1 VDENRNLLVAVTL
14 SILIFIGWQYFF
26 MPEQPLSQVSQ
37 ERTHHTQVVRAPG
50 AQVPEVPILSS
61 SQPKKPK
68 EILLTSSPR
77 LTIDTPELSGSL
89 ALRGMSIDNLE
100 LKNFRQK
107 VNIKSA
113 PVRLLSNDSEKHP
126 CFITSGWVPQDSVTT
141 FPSEMTLWTP
151 SASVLKPD
159 TSVTLTWN
167 NGEGVTFERI
177 LTIDKNFLLTIKQRI
192 LNNSTRIIK
201 VVPLAAI
208 EGVPEADIKG
218 QWTFHEGAVGFLNNA
233 LEEKSFEKIQ
243 HEKNI
248 TFSSEDGGWAG
259 ITEKYWLVAFLAE
272 SGNTQTTR
280 YQYIP
285 ETQHYRVDTCGGAMT
300 AAPGETIE
308 SVYHFYIGAKNVQ
321 LLDKYEEQ
329 LGVKHFDLAIDF
341 GYFYFLTRPLFYAL
355 VYMKDFFG
363 GNMGWCIILLTILI
377 KLMLFP
383 LANKSYR
390 AMSRMRKLQ
399 PKVQSLQKN
408 YENDKQRLSQ
418 ELMALYK
425 REKVNPVG
433 GCLPQLVQF
442 PVLFALYKV
451 FLVSIEM
458 RHAAMWW
465 IQDLSAPDPFWLT
478 NLFGLIPWTPFEF
491 LQIGIWPML
500 MSATMF
506 IQQKM
511 SPPPAD
517 PAQAKVFLFM
527 PIMFTFM
534 MAQLPAGLVMY
545 WTWSNILSI
554 FQQWVVTKLDEKRQA
569 RPSRG

>member
-1 VDENRNLLVAVTL
+1 VDENKNLLIAVTL

-26 MPEQPLSQVSQ
+26 VPEQPLPQ
-37 ERTHHTQVVRAPG
+37 EYQHRTLATTHASNPQPTGLILPSAGQSK
-50 AQVPEVPILSS
+50 QTEEVLSV
-61 SQPKKPK
+61 
-68 EILLTSSPR
+68 SSPR
-77 LTIDTPELSGSL
+77 LSIDAPELKGSF
-89 ALRGMSIDNLE
+89 ALRGMRLDDLE
-100 LKNFRQK
+100 LKNFRQD
-107 VNIKSA
+107 VDSKSA
-113 PVRLLSNDSEKHP
+113 SIRLLSNGTEKRP
-126 CFITSGWVPQDSVTT
+126 FFITFEWVAQDDTT
-141 FPSEMTLWTP
+141 SLPDNAALWTA

-159 TSVTLTWN
+159 APVTLTWN
-167 NGEGVTFERI
+167 NEQGVTFERI
-177 LTIDKNFLLTIKQRI
+177 LSVDKHFLLTIKQRI
-192 LNNSTRIIK
+192 LNNSAKPIT
-201 VVPLAAI
+201 VTPLAAI
-208 EGVPEADIKG
+208 EGVPETDIKG
-218 QWTFHEGAVGFLNNA
+218 QWTFHEGAVGFIHSA
-233 LEEKSFEKIQ
+233 LEEKSFEKMQ
-243 HEKNI
+243 HEGSVA
-248 TFSSEDGGWAG
+248 FPSENGGWAG

-272 SGNTQTTR
+272 SGKAQTIR

-285 ETQHYRVDTCGGAMT
+285 ETQHYRVDAHGNAMT
-300 AAPGETIE
+300 VAPGETIE

-321 LLDKYEEQ
+321 LLDKYEDQ
-329 LGVKHFDLAIDF
+329 LGIKHFDLAIDF

-363 GNMGWCIILLTILI
+363 GNMGVCIILLTILI
-377 KLMLFP
+377 KLLLFP
-383 LANKSYR
+383 LANRSYR

-399 PKVQSLQKN
+399 PKVQTIQKN

-465 IQDLSAPDPFWLT
+465 IRDLSAPDPLLIT

-491 LQIGIWPML
+491 LQVGIWPIFMG
-500 MSATMF
+500 ATMF
-506 IQQKM
+506 VQQKM

-527 PIMFTFM
+527 PIMFTVM
-534 MAQLPAGLVMY
+534 MARLPAGLVMY

-554 FQQWVVTKLDEKRQA
+554 FQQWVVTRLDERHQVKT
-569 RPSRG
+569 SRR